1 MSLSLRR
8 LRYFRVIVAE
18 GSFTAAA
25 KRLGIAQPALSQT
38 IRQLEDHFGTPLL
51 NRGRKGVT
59 PTPAGQSVLDVATDV
74 LGRLATLESDLRG
87 HPTEA
92 RGDVSIALAVTL
104 SRHIT
109 PRLLIKMARRHPKV
123 TVRIVAISSTDAIE
137 LMEQRKIDYAVIPIP
152 TPSPRFEARPV
163 YRERVCLT
171 SLSKSVVPD
180 TSPIRFRDLRDIPIV
195 QPSPKYDLRRRLD
208 LAAREVGITLNTRYE
223 QDTSDAMLSI
233 VLAGLAAL
241 PTQVSIYHP
250 TMERP
255 LLDIRPIIEPEIMR
269 THVMLRL
276 ANQTPSLAE
285 TALETEVIEAIRE
298 LAAEAALPGEAIGDG
313 TWSVG
318 SPFSS
323 P

>member
-1 MSLSLRR
+1 M
-8 LRYFRVIVAE
+8 RYFRVIVAE

-59 PTPAGQSVLDVATDV
+59 PTPAGQSVLEVATDV
-74 LGRLATLESDLRG
+74 LGRLATLEGDLRG
-87 HPTEA
+87 QPTEA
-92 RGDVSIALAVTL
+92 QGDVSIALAVTL

-109 PRLLIKMARRHPKV
+109 PRLLLKMARHHPKV
-123 TVRIVAISSTDAIE
+123 TVRIVAISSTDAIG

-152 TPSPRFEARPV
+152 TPSPRFESRPV

-180 TSPIRFRDLRDIPIV
+180 ISPIRFRDLRDIPIV

-318 SPFSS
+318 SPF
-323 P
+323 PDP